1 MLNGCVFAGVQEK
14 LGILNQGAV
23 FAVFDY
29 EAHNSDEL
37 SFSEGEQLVVLR
49 KGDELEREWW
59 WSKINAKEGYVP
71 RNLLGVRRELLIAP
85 LITHCKIFSA
95 VTNQWSQ
102 YFCL

>member
-1 MLNGCVFAGVQEK
+1 LLKILLLERSPNNPFLNIVHNKMCFAGAQEK

-71 RNLLGVRRELLIAP
+71 RNLLGVSSES
-85 LITHCKIFSA
+85 FS
-95 VTNQWSQ
+95 
-102 YFCL
+102 